1 VDVSVNDTRNAMK
14 NAGVQEW
21 DADALMEL
29 FEFQKAGNASVVSPD
44 VERVIGRK
52 PISFIQFATD
62 YAQSFRTS

>member
-1 VDVSVNDTRNAMK
+1 M
-14 NAGVQEW
+14 QEW
-21 DADALMEL
+21 GVDALMEL

-52 PISFIQFATD
+52 PISFIPFATD